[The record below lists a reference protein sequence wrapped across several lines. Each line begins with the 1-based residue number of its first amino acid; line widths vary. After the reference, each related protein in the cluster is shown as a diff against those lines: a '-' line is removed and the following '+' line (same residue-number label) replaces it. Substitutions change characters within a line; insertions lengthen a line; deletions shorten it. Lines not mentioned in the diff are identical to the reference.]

1 MGLLLLLGGSGFDV
15 RSQLFAAGEAGAW
28 YDPSDLSSMWQDAA
42 GVTPVTATSD
52 PVGLI
57 LDKSRSA
64 PSMGANQITNGG
76 FATDSDWTKGTGWS
90 IGSGVATKAAGSAA
104 LLSQAQTMTAGR
116 YYIVTYTI
124 TRSAGTITPQ
134 FAGGST
140 VSGTARSSSGTYTDI
155 MTAVSGN
162 NTVQF
167 SADASFAGTVDNV
180 SVKVLSAGNHA
191 YQVTSGARPSLSIS
205 SGLSALSFDGSDDFL
220 VTNAINFSGTD
231 KMTTFVGVRK
241 LTDAAQGVIAELTTG
256 YGSSTGSLALVASSN
271 YAGTPGAFYLALS
284 RGSAGI
290 SASHVSII
298 DTVAAPSTNVL
309 TSLDDI
315 AGDSTILRVNGTARP
330 AGTGDKGS
338 GNFANAAF
346 YIGRR
351 GGASSPFNGLMY
363 QCIIRGAAT
372 SAASLASAERF
383 VATKCGVTI

>member
-1 MGLLLLLGGSGFDV
+1 MGLLLLLAESGFDI

-42 GVTPVTATSD
+42 GNTPVTATSD

-64 PSMGANQITNGG
+64 PSMGANQIANGV

-124 TRSAGTITPQ
+124 TRTAGTITAQ
-134 FAGGST
+134 FTGGST
-140 VSGTARSSSGTYTDI
+140 VSGTARSASGTYTDI
-155 MTAVSGN
+155 ITAVSGN
-162 NTVQF
+162 NTVEF
-167 SADASFAGTVDNV
+167 SADASFAGTVDDV

-220 VTNAINFSGTD
+220 VSNAIDFSATDEMSVFCGIRKLADGAFPTIAEASAVWASNNGSFAFSGNSGSGYA
-231 KMTTFVGVRK
+231 FSSRG
-241 LTDAAQGVIAELTTG
+241 TG
-256 YGSSTGSLALVASSN
+256 GTSALVTGFLAPVSSVVTGLSKI
-271 YAGTPGAFYLALS
+271 ATPS
-284 RGSAGI
+284 
-290 SASHVSII
+290 
-298 DTVAAPSTNVL
+298 VL
-309 TSLDDI
+309 
-315 AGDSTILRVNGTARP
+315 LRVNGTQV
-330 AGTGDKGS
+330 GS
-338 GNFANAAF
+338 STSTQGLGNYGSHAV

-351 GGASSPFNGLMY
+351 AGTTSPMNGLIY
-363 QCIIRGAAT
+363 QLVFRNKSTTG
-372 SAASLASAERF
+372 SLLTAAERE
-383 VATKCGVTI
+383 VARKSGVSI

>member
-42 GVTPVTATSD
+42 GNTPVTATSD

-167 SADASFAGTVDNV
+167 SADSSFAGTVDDV

-205 SGLSALSFDGSDDFL
+205 SGLYALSFDGSDDFL
-220 VTNAINFSGTD
+220 VTNAIDFSATD
-231 KMTTFVGVRK
+231 EMSVFCGIRK
-241 LTDAAQGVIAELTTG
+241 LADGAFPTIVEASANWAVNNGSFSASGNSGSGYAFSSRGTG
-256 YGSSTGSLALVASSN
+256 GTSALVTGFTAPVSSVVTGLSKI
-271 YAGTPGAFYLALS
+271 ATPS
-284 RGSAGI
+284 
-290 SASHVSII
+290 
-298 DTVAAPSTNVL
+298 VL
-309 TSLDDI
+309 
-315 AGDSTILRVNGTARP
+315 LRVNGTQV
-330 AGTGDKGS
+330 GS
-338 GNFANAAF
+338 STSTQGLGNYGSHAV

-351 GGASSPFNGLMY
+351 GGSTLPLNGLIY
-363 QCIIRGAAT
+363 QLVFRNKLTTG
-372 SAASLASAERF
+372 SLLTGAERE
-383 VATKCGVTI
+383 VARKSGISI